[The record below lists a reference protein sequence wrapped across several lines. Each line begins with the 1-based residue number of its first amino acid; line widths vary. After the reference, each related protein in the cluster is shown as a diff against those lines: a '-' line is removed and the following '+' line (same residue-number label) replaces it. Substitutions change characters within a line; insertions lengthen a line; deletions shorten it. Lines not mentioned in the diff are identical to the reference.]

1 MTRKVYRKYVG
12 TVILF
17 YGKQVPIHDEDG
29 EEIFTP
35 VSYKKARKVF
45 DMLNSERG
53 GYSLKDIY
61 EEGKR

>member
-1 MTRKVYRKYVG
+1 MRRKVYRNYIG

-29 EEIFTP
+29 NEDYSP

-53 GYSLKDIY
+53 GYSLQDVY